1 VLAMVS
7 RHRELSFT
15 INRSLPV
22 GISTKDCFDATPKPT
37 RETRALPEAAALAAP
52 AIKFFARSCRSC
64 VKLLDASDGAAHA
77 KI

>member
-37 RETRALPEAAALAAP
+37 RETRALPEAAALP
-52 AIKFFARSCRSC
+52 ALR
-64 VKLLDASDGAAHA
+64 
-77 KI
+77 